1 MFSASAG
8 DVVASMECWANAA
21 ATLAHACCSWGEL
34 PLPDRERMREL
45 VTLGIWG
52 MINFPCTLATSSYN
66 DIAYDREPPD
76 SRDSATCNIII

>member
-1 MFSASAG
+1 
-8 DVVASMECWANAA
+8 
-21 ATLAHACCSWGEL
+21 
-34 PLPDRERMREL
+34 
-45 VTLGIWG
+45 